1 MALSN
6 YTDLLASVASW
17 MNRTD
22 LTAIIPDFV
31 TIAESRIARDLRLR
45 KQVTSSTLT
54 TSTTT
59 RAVAL
64 PSGWLEFSNLTID
77 GTPNT
82 ILQAVTTE
90 HLNANYPESGYSA
103 KPIVFA
109 TEGDSVLFGPL
120 PDAAYTVNIDY
131 FARFPALASNSTNW
145 LMTNH
150 PKVYLSACMAEAK
163 TFTMD
168 KQAAAEWNAIYKGEI
183 AELQKDDDQAV
194 HSGSVL
200 RVKKK

>member
-1 MALSN
+1 MALAN

-22 LTAIIPDFV
+22 LTAVIPDFV
-31 TIAESRIARDLRLR
+31 TIAESRIARDLRIR
-45 KQVTSSTLT
+45 KQLVTDTLT

-59 RAVAL
+59 RAVTL
-64 PSGWLEFSNLTID
+64 PSDWLEFSSLTID
-77 GTPNT
+77 GTPST

-90 HLNANYPESGYSA
+90 HLNANYPEGGWSG

-120 PDAAYTVNIDY
+120 PDAAYTVNIEY
-131 FARFPALASNSTNW
+131 FARFASLATDSTNW

-150 PKVYLSACMAEAK
+150 PKVYLSACMAEAA
-163 TFTMD
+163 TFTFD
-168 KQAAAEWNAIYKGEI
+168 KQGAAEWNAIYKGEI
-183 AELQKDDDQAV
+183 AELQRDDDDAV

-200 RVKKK
+200 RVKRK

>member
-22 LTAIIPDFV
+22 MTAVIPDFV
-31 TIAESRIARDLRLR
+31 TIAESRIARDLRHR
-45 KQVTSSTLT
+45 KQLTQSTLT

-59 RAVAL
+59 RAVSL

-77 GTPNT
+77 GTPDT

-109 TEGDSVLFGPL
+109 VEGDSVLFGPL
-120 PDAAYTVNIDY
+120 PDSAYTVNIDY
-131 FARFPALASNSTNW
+131 FARFPALATNATNW

-150 PKVYLSACMAEAK
+150 PKVYLAACMAEAASF
-163 TFTMD
+163 TFD
-168 KQAAAEWNAIYKGEI
+168 PQRAAEWNAIYKGEI
-183 AELQKDDDQAV
+183 AELQKDDDASV

>member
-1 MALSN
+1 MSLSN

-22 LTAIIPDFV
+22 LTAVIPDFV
-31 TIAESRIARDLRLR
+31 TIAESRIARDLRIR
-45 KQVTSSTLT
+45 KQLTQSTLT
-54 TSTTT
+54 TSTST
-59 RAVAL
+59 RAVTL

-77 GTPNT
+77 GTPDT
-82 ILQAVTTE
+82 ILQAVTME
-90 HLNANYPESGYSA
+90 HLNANYPEGGWSA

-109 TEGDSVLFGPL
+109 TEGDTVVFGPL

-131 FARFPALASNSTNW
+131 FARFPALAANATNW

-150 PKVYLSACMAEAK
+150 PKVYLSACLAEGCSF
-163 TFTMD
+163 TFD
-168 KQAAAEWNAIYKGEI
+168 KQGAAEWNAVYKGEI
-183 AELQKDDDQAV
+183 AELQKDDDRAV

-200 RVKKK
+200 RVKRK

>member
-1 MALSN
+1 MALAN

-22 LTAIIPDFV
+22 LTAVIPDFV
-31 TIAESRIARDLRLR
+31 TIAESRIARDLRHR
-45 KQVTSSTLT
+45 KQLVSDTLT
-54 TSTTT
+54 ASTST

-64 PSGWLEFSNLTID
+64 PSDWLEFSNLTID
-77 GTPNT
+77 GTPDA
-82 ILQAVTTE
+82 ILQAVTME
-90 HLNANYPESGYSA
+90 HLNANYPEAGYSA

-109 TEGDSVLFGPL
+109 VDGDNVLFGPL
-120 PDAAYTVNIDY
+120 PDDAYTVNIDY
-131 FARFPALASNSTNW
+131 FARFPALATDATNW

-150 PKVYLSACMAEAK
+150 PKVYLAACMAEAASF
-163 TFTMD
+163 TFD
-168 KQAAAEWNAIYKGEI
+168 PQRAAEWNAIYKGEI
-183 AELQKDDDQAV
+183 AELQKDDDASA

>member
-22 LTAIIPDFV
+22 LTAVIPDFV
-31 TIAESRIARDLRLR
+31 TIAESRIARDLRIR
-45 KQVTSSTLT
+45 KQLTQSTLT

-59 RAVAL
+59 RAVTL
-64 PSGWLEFSNLTID
+64 PDGFLEFSSLTID
-77 GTPNT
+77 GTPDT

-90 HLNANYPESGYSA
+90 HLNANYPESGYSG

-109 TEGDSVLFGPL
+109 TEGDSVLFGPT
-120 PDAAYTVNIDY
+120 PDAAYTANIEY
-131 FARFPALASNSTNW
+131 FARFPALATNATNW

-150 PKVYLSACMAEAK
+150 PKVYLAACMAEAS
-163 TFTMD
+163 TFTFD
-168 KQAAAEWNAIYKGEI
+168 KQGAADWNSIYKGEV
-183 AELQKDDDQAV
+183 AEVQKDDDAAV
-194 HSGSVL
+194 HSGSEL
-200 RVKKK
+200 RVKYK